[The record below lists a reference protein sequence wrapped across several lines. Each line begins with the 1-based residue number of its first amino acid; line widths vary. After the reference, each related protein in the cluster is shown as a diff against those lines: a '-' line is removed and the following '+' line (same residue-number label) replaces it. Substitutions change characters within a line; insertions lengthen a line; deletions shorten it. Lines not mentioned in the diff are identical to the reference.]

1 MEELFGGV
9 ERAVEHERGER
20 GRRGGEGRQREASF
34 TLDCRENNCTDACY
48 STTVLAAL
56 NATYLSTLQGD

>member
-20 GRRGGEGRQREASF
+20 GRRGRRETERGQLHVGLQREQ
-34 TLDCRENNCTDACY
+34 LH
-48 STTVLAAL
+48 
-56 NATYLSTLQGD
+56 